1 MLKYEHIQAGQTIKA
16 YDHPPFPERR
26 PMFFEGVVEGT
37 MEDRG
42 GVMFL
47 KVRCTKD
54 ATFLGDHNRVG
65 LIVNVPMEIFDED
78 VDYSEMSGEDRV
90 QVLA

>member
-1 MLKYEHIQAGQTIKA
+1 MLKYEHIQNGQTIKA
-16 YDHPPFPERR
+16 FDHPPFPERR
-26 PMFFEGVVEGT
+26 PMYFEGVVEGRT
-37 MEDRG
+37 TDG
-42 GVMFL
+42 FADFL
-47 KVRCTKD
+47 TVRCTKD

-78 VDYSEMSGEDRV
+78 SDYTDEARV